1 MGFSLQEIFSNK
13 YFFYGVVIGIFILI
27 IYYVYSSYTN
37 NQTMITDEIYEEDNY
52 NSNVAEVMLFYV
64 DWCPHCKSAMP
75 IWEKLKKQYNNQ
87 KINGYEVIFVEFNCT
102 DEDEEITKK
111 IETYKIEGFPTVK
124 LKANGTVV
132 EFDAKI
138 NEENMEKFLSTVLN
152 P

>member
-13 YFFYGVVIGIFILI
+13 YFFYGVIIGIFILI
-27 IYYVYSSYTN
+27 VYYVYSSYKN

-75 IWEKLKKQYNNQ
+75 VWEKLKEQYNNQ

>member
-27 IYYVYSSYTN
+27 VYYVYSSYKA
-37 NQTMITDEIYEEDNY
+37 NQTMIADEIYEEDNY

-75 IWEKLKKQYNNQ
+75 VWEKLKEQYNNQ

>member
-27 IYYVYSSYTN
+27 VYYVYSSYKN

-75 IWEKLKKQYNNQ
+75 VWEKLKEQYNNQ
-87 KINGYEVIFVEFNCT
+87 KINGYEVIFVEFN
-102 DEDEEITKK
+102 
-111 IETYKIEGFPTVK
+111 
-124 LKANGTVV
+124 
-132 EFDAKI
+132 
-138 NEENMEKFLSTVLN
+138 
-152 P
+152 

>member
-13 YFFYGVVIGIFILI
+13 YFFYGVIIGIFILI
-27 IYYVYSSYTN
+27 VYYVYSSYKN

-75 IWEKLKKQYNNQ
+75 VWEKLKEQYNNQ
-87 KINGYEVIFVEFNCT
+87 KINGHEVIFVEFNCT